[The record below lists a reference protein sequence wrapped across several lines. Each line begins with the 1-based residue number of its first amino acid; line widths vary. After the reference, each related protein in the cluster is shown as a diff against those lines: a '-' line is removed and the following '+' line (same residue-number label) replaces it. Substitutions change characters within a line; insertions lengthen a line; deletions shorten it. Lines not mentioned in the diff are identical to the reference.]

1 MKIYAGLWGNACK
14 TGNRRYGNGETA
26 ACNAAAIVRKAGLA
40 GWGSEWYNPKFDSL
54 EC

>member
-1 MKIYAGLWGNACK
+1 MAGLWGNACK